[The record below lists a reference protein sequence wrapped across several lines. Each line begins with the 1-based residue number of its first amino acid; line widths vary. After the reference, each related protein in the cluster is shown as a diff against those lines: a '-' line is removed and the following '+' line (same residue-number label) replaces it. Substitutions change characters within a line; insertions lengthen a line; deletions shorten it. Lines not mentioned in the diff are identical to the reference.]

1 MSIPRKLKSMQRA
14 AHFCVVAWVCVLSS
28 LVSRR
33 APQPKVPDS
42 VHRGKGLSFVLR
54 SDGMA
59 DSSQLPCTCHW
70 LSVSQGQILLS
81 VSTVR
86 RTLQR
91 AFLGWAGSTIS
102 DAMKHAVTELVSC
115 RPWSTEPAPPIS
127 TISRTCSLQ
136 ASRVIR
142 NLGANAAVWWSLLIP
157 RKGRQTHL

>member
-1 MSIPRKLKSMQRA
+1 MFIIKFRVCGGGGLTNSNLRATLTQLSKVSFYWFTVSFFSMLIPRKLKSMQRE

-28 LVSRR
+28 LVSHR
-33 APQPKVPDS
+33 APRPKVPDS
-42 VHRGKGLSFVLR
+42 VHKGKELSFVLR

-91 AFLGWAGSTIS
+91 VFLGWAGGTIS

-115 RPWSTEPAPPIS
+115 HP
-127 TISRTCSLQ
+127 
-136 ASRVIR
+136 
-142 NLGANAAVWWSLLIP
+142 
-157 RKGRQTHL
+157 